1 MRRGG
6 LRSWS
11 VGSWWDLRET
21 EGAQPPPPNSP
32 EQELRQ
38 HWAGPEAEPKAAQAG
53 VGVPAQEFCN
63 NQQCKGGVC
72 FTPIISRMVRLIH
85 RDMTAT
91 ERQLI
96 THRPQEEA
104 SGHAMQGLVEAPG
117 SAGRQRASM
126 GRRVRLGARS
136 GLAGLGEFIGLWGR
150 PVPGAWAW
158 GTAQSVRAPE
168 QGSGVGTGRAGLHLK
183 LHLREQGR
191 ELFTVSRS

>member
-1 MRRGG
+1 
-6 LRSWS
+6 
-11 VGSWWDLRET
+11 
-21 EGAQPPPPNSP
+21 
-32 EQELRQ
+32 
-38 HWAGPEAEPKAAQAG
+38 
-53 VGVPAQEFCN
+53 
-63 NQQCKGGVC
+63 
-72 FTPIISRMVRLIH
+72 
-85 RDMTAT
+85 
-91 ERQLI
+91 
-96 THRPQEEA
+96 
-104 SGHAMQGLVEAPG
+104 
-117 SAGRQRASM
+117 M